1 MRVPDS
7 ARYTMSHVAMNAS
20 LRKIAFPMI
29 VVASLG
35 GCRAMGQFTL
45 NSPTTMFRMVSSVF
59 HHDPKDEPS
68 PAAASLV
75 PIKSAPAQK
84 AASQNPGETL
94 AGHPAVQSKA
104 PTLDA
109 YKAEVAQHVVESN
122 REQTFNG
129 KLPEMLPAIVV
140 LSITVDR
147 DGNLAN
153 VEVQRYRDPQAAW
166 VAVTSV
172 RLSDPFP
179 KPVRLLAT
187 NSGLLTFSETFLF
200 DDEYRFQLRSLAGPQ

>member
-1 MRVPDS
+1 MRVLPGT
-7 ARYTMSHVAMNAS
+7 AHEPYTAMNAS
-20 LRKIAFPMI
+20 LRNIVFPML
-29 VVASLG
+29 VLAGLC
-35 GCRAMGQFTL
+35 GCRTMGEFTV
-45 NSPTTMFRMVSSVF
+45 NSPTTIFRMVSSLF

-75 PIKSAPAQK
+75 PMNSATAHKAPSLDANK
-84 AASQNPGETL
+84 AAVAQ
-94 AGHPAVQSKA
+94 PAVLSNA

-109 YKAEVAQHVVESN
+109 YKTDVARHVVESN
-122 REQTFNG
+122 RDQTFSG

-140 LSITVDR
+140 LRITVDR
-147 DGNLAN
+147 EGNLAN
-153 VEVQRYRDPQAAW
+153 VEVQRYRDAQAAW

-179 KPVRLLAT
+179 KPVKLLAT
-187 NSGLLTFSETFLF
+187 NAGQLTFSETFLF